1 MQLPND
7 VPTTV
12 ATALAEDM
20 GTGDV
25 TADLIPSDKQVTAVV
40 VCREEAILCGT
51 AWFTEVFRQ
60 LASTVQIEWHYQ
72 DGQSVAANSRLCILV
87 GNARAILSGERTA
100 LNFLQTLSATA
111 TATRRYLDLIA
122 HTSCRVLDTRKTLPG
137 LRNAQKYA
145 VQCGG
150 GTNHRIGLYDRVL
163 IKENHIMSAGSI
175 TAAITQARQLHPHLL
190 VEVETENLQ
199 ELQEALKANADII
212 MLDDYDL
219 ATMREAVRLTA
230 GRIPLEA
237 SGGVNKDT
245 IKAIAETGVDFI
257 SVGEITKHIR
267 AIDLSMRFQA

>member
-1 MQLPND
+1 MQLPNNI
-7 VPTTV
+7 PTTV

-72 DGQSVAANSRLCILV
+72 DGQSVAANSHLCTLV

-111 TATRRYLDLIA
+111 TATRRYVDLIA

-245 IKAIAETGVDFI
+245 IKAIAETSVDFI
-257 SVGEITKHIR
+257 SVGEITKHVR

>member
-1 MQLPND
+1 MQLPNNI
-7 VPTTV
+7 PTTV

-40 VCREEAILCGT
+40 VCREEAILCGM

-72 DGQSVAANSRLCILV
+72 DGQGVAANSRLCTLV

-111 TATRRYLDLIA
+111 TATRRYVDLIA

>member
-111 TATRRYLDLIA
+111 TATRRYVDLIA

>member
-111 TATRRYLDLIA
+111 TATRRYVDLIA

-219 ATMREAVRLTA
+219 ATMCEAVRLTA